1 MYICGKRIG
10 IKGGGGL
17 GKYKATRFH
26 KFKGIWAVDSP
37 SSFTPPYYVLTCK
50 VRECLIGFP
59 VTKVDKI
66 IVILSC
72 KD

>member
-26 KFKGIWAVDSP
+26 KFKG
-37 SSFTPPYYVLTCK
+37 F
-50 VRECLIGFP
+50 
-59 VTKVDKI
+59 
-66 IVILSC
+66 
-72 KD
+72 